1 VSDAIDVRRPEA
13 SMTPAHSEPGELEG
27 GAAVGG
33 PDGVQPALI
42 G

>member
-1 VSDAIDVRRPEA
+1 VSNAIDARRPKA
-13 SMTPAHSEPGELEG
+13 SMTPAHNEPGGLEG
-27 GAAVGG
+27 GAAVGA